1 MLSPL
6 SKAMLSFDSVIVLT
20 REEKWARFEEGMY
33 CLVKHLALVEASA
46 WSSGSTSGSFI
57 L

>member
-20 REEKWARFEEGMY
+20 REEKWARFEEDMY

-46 WSSGSTSGSFI
+46 WSSGSTSGSSI

>member
-20 REEKWARFEEGMY
+20 REEKWARFEEHMY

-46 WSSGSTSGSFI
+46 WSSGSTSGSSI